1 MSKKDTILDVAE
13 IAGKT
18 AISLIPVG
26 GALATAIYDTVKG
39 NALAKRQD
47 QWKRTLEDRISKI
60 EETLESIG
68 NNELF
73 TTALVKAT
81 ELAMRTSREEKMSYL
96 ANAVI
101 SSLAP
106 NIDEEKLIIFLD
118 LLDKYTISHIKIIK
132 FFNNPTYFTEV
143 SNSPYMMGSPATVL
157 FQAYPELDN
166 VLFKKVY
173 KDLYI
178 DGMVNTENLNINVTG
193 SAMVA
198 KRTTELGDD
207 FLRFISS
214 NTTE

>member
-1 MSKKDTILDVAE
+1 MSKKEAILDVAE

-39 NALAKRQD
+39 NALAKRQE
-47 QWKRTLEDRISKI
+47 QWMRTLEDRISKI

-106 NIDEEKLIIFLD
+106 NEAIPNF
-118 LLDKYTISHIKIIK
+118 
-132 FFNNPTYFTEV
+132 V
-143 SNSPYMMGSPATVL
+143 
-157 FQAYPELDN
+157 
-166 VLFKKVY
+166 
-173 KDLYI
+173 
-178 DGMVNTENLNINVTG
+178 
-193 SAMVA
+193 
-198 KRTTELGDD
+198 
-207 FLRFISS
+207 
-214 NTTE
+214 